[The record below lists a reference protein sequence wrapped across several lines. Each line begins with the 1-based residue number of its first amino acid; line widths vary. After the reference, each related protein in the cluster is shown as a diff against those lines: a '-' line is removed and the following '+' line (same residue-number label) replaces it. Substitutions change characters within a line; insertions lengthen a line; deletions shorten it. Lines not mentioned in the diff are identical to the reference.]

1 MASGPDGTLIQGAA
15 AVAASSDSSSC
26 CASSAS
32 LRCASAF
39 LRSFGLPQTF
49 LLLIIVV
56 RHGFSKD
63 FLKEFLQ
70 HRLCYFISIC
80 FFFFILLSRYL
91 LTEPTKSKLT
101 SSNLA
106 SISDFPIFD
115 FFGCFCFAI
124 CSCEDF
130 PFEIRRKK
138 EDERRRSP
146 LIC

>member
-39 LRSFGLPQTF
+39 PSKLRLPQTF

-63 FLKEFLQ
+63 FLKDFLP
-70 HRLCYFISIC
+70 HRYVSLSIC
-80 FFFFILLSRYL
+80 FFHFAFSLS
-91 LTEPTKSKLT
+91 
-101 SSNLA
+101 
-106 SISDFPIFD
+106 SD
-115 FFGCFCFAI
+115 GAN
-124 CSCEDF
+124 
-130 PFEIRRKK
+130 
-138 EDERRRSP
+138 
-146 LIC
+146 